1 MARQFFLQVNINVV
15 EISYCRKN
23 TCQFATNKIF
33 QHSRSRIMIKTKF
46 TRVSI
51 DWLMKLKSVPVEP
64 WCCGSSGHLWSK
76 RIWVLFQLF
85 SKCFSFLGG
94 KVVEK
99 NWKLCDLNIALVDEG
114 FVIPRFKL
122 WDIFG
127 LAATTPLDL
136 DSKPIC
142 IVWLFWCLR
151 VGWKKVKW
159 QFVEKLNCRKVIL
172 LKSQI
177 RWNDNLSTK
186 DFDARGAM
194 V

>member
-1 MARQFFLQVNINVV
+1 
-15 EISYCRKN
+15 
-23 TCQFATNKIF
+23 
-33 QHSRSRIMIKTKF
+33 
-46 TRVSI
+46 
-51 DWLMKLKSVPVEP
+51 MKQKCVPVEP

-159 QFVEKLNCRKVIL
+159 QFVEKLNCQKVIL

-177 RWNDNLSTK
+177 AEMTICQPWILTWCHKADDQQLDKIASDSTK
-186 DFDARGAM
+186 PNLNSRQILFVERIIWPS
-194 V
+194 